1 MEQVTLEIQGMSC
14 GHCVAAVKRALG
26 DLAGVEVRDVQ
37 IGAAQVAFD
46 PAVVSPEQIASAVED
61 EGYTVRGR

>member
-1 MEQVTLEIQGMSC
+1 MSC